1 MMLAKVKLAMRISTT
16 VFDSELLDLIA
27 SGIADI
33 KHAGAEFEATP
44 VEANDTVIDYEIT
57 DSLAANAVTTYVR
70 MMFGSPEDFDRLK
83 VSYEMQKGQMR
94 ESRAYGME
102 AVE

>member
-1 MMLAKVKLAMRISTT
+1 MLAKVKLAMRISTA

-44 VEANDTVIDYEIT
+44 VEANGTVMDYEIE
-57 DSLAANAVTTYVR
+57 DKLAATAVVTYVR
-70 MMFGSPEDFDRLK
+70 MMFGSPDDFDRLK
-83 VSYEMQKGQMR
+83 ASYEMQKGQMR
-94 ESRAYGME
+94 ESMAYGME